1 MDIQKLLKLDV
12 VREMFPTDENGEM
25 AEGTRLLLNAMEE
38 VCFPPGKE
46 IVRYGEPGD
55 DGMYIILE
63 GRAQVLNGR
72 GEQINS
78 CLETGSLVGEMALI
92 RDEPRSA
99 TVRTVTPVC
108 CAHLSNVQ
116 FEEAARSNKKL
127 YGALLSLLYKK
138 NTDLAQEQI
147 RLHSELEIA
156 ARIQTGILRHDFTA
170 IENRMG
176 IGIAASMHPAKEVG
190 GDFYDVFQVT
200 PRKVC
205 IVIADVSGKGVPA
218 AMFMAMAKT
227 HIKNYGMLD
236 MPLEE
241 LAYRVNNQLCEDNP
255 EEMFVTAFIGLLDMD
270 TGRFSFVNAGHNRP
284 YLAAGSGEFGQVMCQ
299 SDLVLGLWENRTY
312 REQTL
317 DFRRGGRFFLYTDGV
332 TEAENESGE
341 LFGDDRLCKV
351 LNRHEQETDP
361 RNLTTLVLKDLK
373 TYAGAAEQTDDI
385 TMLYVTVSGDSFPA
399 EKGEA
404 HAGKDSARPD
414 GIYGRGDRGDG
425 RLPGT

>member
-1 MDIQKLLKLDV
+1 
-12 VREMFPTDENGEM
+12 
-25 AEGTRLLLNAMEE
+25 
-38 VCFPPGKE
+38 
-46 IVRYGEPGD
+46 
-55 DGMYIILE
+55 
-63 GRAQVLNGR
+63 
-72 GEQINS
+72 
-78 CLETGSLVGEMALI
+78 
-92 RDEPRSA
+92 
-99 TVRTVTPVC
+99 
-108 CAHLSNVQ
+108 
-116 FEEAARSNKKL
+116 
-127 YGALLSLLYKK
+127 
-138 NTDLAQEQI
+138 
-147 RLHSELEIA
+147 
-156 ARIQTGILRHDFTA
+156 
-170 IENRMG
+170 
-176 IGIAASMHPAKEVG
+176 
-190 GDFYDVFQVT
+190 
-200 PRKVC
+200 
-205 IVIADVSGKGVPA
+205 
-218 AMFMAMAKT
+218 
-227 HIKNYGMLD
+227 

-255 EEMFVTAFIGLLDMD
+255 EEMFVTAFIGILDMN

-385 TMLYVTVSGDSFPA
+385 TMLYVTVSGGSFPA

-425 RLPGT
+425 CLPGT